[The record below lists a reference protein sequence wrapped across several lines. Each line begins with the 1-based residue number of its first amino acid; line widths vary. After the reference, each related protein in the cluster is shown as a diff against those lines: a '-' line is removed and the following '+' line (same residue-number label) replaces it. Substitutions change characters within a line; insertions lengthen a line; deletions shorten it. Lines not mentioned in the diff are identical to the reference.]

1 MRATIDILQGIG
13 IMGYNTNKCVK
24 TDHKNRRRVSSISW
38 RLFGALAIFIVLI
51 LIVIWIFQV
60 VLLNIFYKKSKLD
73 EFYRA
78 ENEIIETIEDRDN
91 LKKTIYSH
99 SIDSDMCIR
108 VFRVVDGSAKEIVSS
123 RSNSG
128 CVIHN
133 ISNDGLSR
141 IYKTAEKNGGRY
153 IRKINSKL
161 SDKQA
166 SSTIYASVIENGGNK
181 YVLMFDSDLTPFNAT
196 VQTLEMQFGWIMVIL
211 IVGALVWALFVS
223 RIICLPMRKMS
234 RSARRLARGDYDEQ
248 FEGGGYTEADELADA
263 LNFAA
268 SELAKS
274 DNLQKELIAN
284 ISHDL
289 RTPLT
294 MIKGYSEVMRD
305 IPGENSPENVQV
317 IIDESERLSELV
329 NDMLDLSRIKAG
341 TRKPELE
348 VFNLTETIRTVM
360 LRYEKLTER
369 DGYDISF
376 DSDFDVC
383 VNADTSMI
391 LQVVYNLINNAL
403 NYTGEDKKVRIVQ
416 SVNGSTVRISVIDT
430 GEGIEED
437 QLPYIWD
444 RYYKVDK
451 VHKRARVGTGL
462 GLSIVKEILES
473 HGANFGVDS
482 KKGEGSCFW
491 FELGISSFC
500 AENEE

>member
-1 MRATIDILQGIG
+1 
-13 IMGYNTNKCVK
+13 MGCNTNKCVK
-24 TDHKNRRRVSSISW
+24 TDQKKRRRVSSISW
-38 RLFGALAIFIVLI
+38 RLFGALAIFIVMI

-78 ENEIIETIEDRDN
+78 ESEIIEAVEDRDN
-91 LKKTIYSH
+91 LKRTVYSH

-108 VFRVVDGSAKEIVSS
+108 VFRVVDGNAEEMVSS

-133 ISNDGLSR
+133 ISNEGLSR
-141 IYKTAEKNGGRY
+141 LYKKAGENDGRY
-153 IRKINSKL
+153 IRKINNKTD
-161 SDKQA
+161 DKQS
-166 SSTIYASVIENGGNK
+166 SSTVYISAIERGDDK
-181 YVLMFDSDLTPFNAT
+181 YILMFDSDLAPFNAT
-196 VQTLEMQFGWIMVIL
+196 VQTLEMQFGWIMFIL
-211 IVGALVWALFVS
+211 IIGALIWALFVS
-223 RIICLPMRKMS
+223 RIICLPMKKMS
-234 RSARRLARGDYDEQ
+234 RSARRLAKGDYGEH

-268 SELAKS
+268 SELAKN

-317 IIDESERLSELV
+317 VIDESERLSELV
-329 NDMLDLSRIKAG
+329 NDVLDLSKIKAG
-341 TRKPELE
+341 MRKPDHE

-376 DSDFDVC
+376 ESDIDVC
-383 VNADTSMI
+383 VNADTTMI

-416 SVNGSTVRISVIDT
+416 SVNEAVVRISVIDT
-430 GEGIEED
+430 GEGIEDD

-444 RYYKVDK
+444 RYYKIDK

-462 GLSIVKEILES
+462 GLSIVKGILES
-473 HGANFGVDS
+473 HGADFGVDS
-482 KKGEGSCFW
+482 QKGEGSCFW

-500 AENEE
+500 AENE